1 MNSDSTR
8 HSISII
14 LCLGLV
20 ATVILLAILAPDA
33 KLTYMFAGGFLSAV
47 SGAIGYYFRDVGRRR

>member
-20 ATVILLAILAPDA
+20 TTVILLAVIAPDA

-47 SGAIGYYFRDVGRRR
+47 SVSVGYYFRGARSD